1 MPNFLFTA
9 YSKNTRENITS
20 SEKNALKLVITSIIK
35 AYGEGIMI
43 KLGESILRGAMD
55 ALDYAQGKQHGS
67 KAHEVLVPSKI
78 DVSAIRKKMHMS
90 RQKFAMNLDLV
101 FALLKN
107 GREGSVCQNRQLE
120 LFNGYC

>member
-1 MPNFLFTA
+1 
-9 YSKNTRENITS
+9 
-20 SEKNALKLVITSIIK
+20 
-35 AYGEGIMI
+35 MI

-90 RQKFAMNLDLV
+90 RQKFCDEFGFSLRTLEKWERGERMPESSARAYLMVIANDPKAV
-101 FALLKN
+101 INALHKA
-107 GREGSVCQNRQLE
+107 
-120 LFNGYC
+120 